1 LGEAPSD
8 EARSDEAP
16 LHEAAPW
23 DEPGK
28 RTPARPTAQRA
39 ASRTETVEP
48 LRAGRYKVQ
57 FTASTALREKLE
69 RLQALMRA
77 SGKEASLAATIEP
90 AVEEKLERLE
100 AKRLGL
106 SRKPRKT
113 VAQSD
118 RAPHSRHVPAAVRRT
133 VWKRDQGRC
142 GFVDAEGRRCTAV
155 SGLEFHH
162 HHPYGLGGVHSVGNT
177 ALRCR
182 LHNGYL
188 AELDYGRRTPPT
200 SQRPQTNGASG

>member
-1 LGEAPSD
+1 
-8 EARSDEAP
+8 
-16 LHEAAPW
+16 
-23 DEPGK
+23 
-28 RTPARPTAQRA
+28 
-39 ASRTETVEP
+39 

-69 RLQALMRA
+69 RLQALVRS
-77 SGKEASLAATIEP
+77 SGKDAGLAATIEA

-118 RAPHSRHVPAAVRRT
+118 TAPHARHVPAAIRRT
-133 VWKRDQGRC
+133 VWQRDEGRC

-155 SGLEFHH
+155 YDLEFHH
-162 HHPYGLGGVHSVGNT
+162 HHPFGLGGVHSVANT

-182 LHNGYL
+182 LHNGFL
-188 AELDYGRRTPPT
+188 AEIDYGRRVWPRTPNSLLANPATKRPRPPANDT
-200 SQRPQTNGASG
+200 SG

>member
-1 LGEAPSD
+1 LD
-8 EARSDEAP
+8 E
-16 LHEAAPW
+16 APW
-23 DEPGK
+23 DEAGEP
-28 RTPARPTAQRA
+28 PLARQTTQRA

-69 RLQALMRA
+69 RLQALMRP
-77 SGKEASLAATIEP
+77 SGKEASLAATIEA

-106 SRKPRKT
+106 SHKPRKT

-118 RAPHSRHVPAAVRRT
+118 TAPHSRHVPAAVRRT
-133 VWKRDQGRC
+133 AWNRDHGRC
-142 GFVDAEGRRCTAV
+142 GFVDAQGRRCTAV

-162 HHPYGLGGVHSVGNT
+162 HHPYGLGGVHSVANT

-182 LHNGYL
+182 THNGYL
-188 AELDYGRRTPPT
+188 AEIDYGRGVGRERRAP
-200 SQRPQTNGASG
+200 R